1 MQALLK
7 LFNPINTLSSL
18 QAFYDSIE
26 SHIRGLTSL
35 RKSPESYGPLLTPIV
50 LGKLP
55 NDIRKNLAREHSN
68 MERTLDDLT

>member
-7 LFNPINTLSSL
+7 LPNPVNTLSSL
-18 QAFYDSIE
+18 QTFYDSIE

-35 RKSPESYGPLLTPIV
+35 EKSPESYGALLTPIIF
-50 LGKLP
+50 GKLS

-68 MERTLDDLT
+68 VWSGP